1 MDLSDDFHVNGY
13 FPRSFRASAAGFG
26 CLASCIFFLGLSGC
40 GPQYTTVSRINP
52 PGPVV
57 AGDKSETFGYRR
69 WISKTVEPDVIV
81 IGIHGF
87 CGASIDY
94 ANLGNHLL
102 AHQPRT
108 GLYAYEIRG
117 QGSDP
122 IRERR
127 GDIGDPQDWYRDLFA
142 FTQLV
147 RERHPDAKIVWFGE
161 SMGALIA
168 AHALRESP
176 ATDSP
181 CDALALSS
189 PLVRFRDD
197 IPAWKIQLMEVAAAT
212 FPLARVSLDAISGG
226 QDVQM
231 TQTTMHSTQAAT
243 NSYNIKQHTLRL
255 LGTLGSHIETMNDCA
270 ASLRVPVLVLHGGKD
285 YFNTDSDVRGFVAHV
300 SPGTSKTY
308 RNYPNA
314 YHLLMYD
321 AQKEK
326 IFTDIERWVNRLRCH
341 QL

>member
-1 MDLSDDFHVNGY
+1 MHDGLGVSERFKLC
-13 FPRSFRASAAGFG
+13 ASAASFG
-26 CLASCIFFLGLSGC
+26 GAVGCILILGLCGC
-40 GPQYTTVSRINP
+40 APPYATVSRINP
-52 PGPVV
+52 PSSATT
-57 AGDKSETFGYRR
+57 AGTKSETFGYRK
-69 WISKTVEPDVIV
+69 WISETTEPDVIV

-94 ANLGNHLL
+94 TNLGNHLL

-108 GLYAYEIRG
+108 GLYAYEVRG

-122 IRERR
+122 IRQRR
-127 GDIGDPQDWYRDLFA
+127 GDIGDPKDWYRDLFA

-147 RERHPDAKIVWFGE
+147 RERHPDAKIVWYGE
-161 SMGALIA
+161 SMGGLIA
-168 AHALRESP
+168 AHALREAP
-176 ATDSP
+176 TTDKP

-189 PLVRFRDD
+189 PVVRFRDD
-197 IPAWKIQLMEVAAAT
+197 IPAWKIQLVEVAAAT
-212 FPLARVSLDAISGG
+212 FPLARISMDALAGG
-226 QDVQM
+226 QEVQM
-231 TQTTMHSTQAAT
+231 TQTSKHSTQAET
-243 NSYNIKQHTLRL
+243 NSYNIKQYTLRL
-255 LGTLGSHIETMNDCA
+255 LGTLGKHIEEMNDCA
-270 ASLRVPVLVLHGGKD
+270 AKLRVPVLALHGGKD

-300 SPGTSKTY
+300 APGVAKTY

-326 IFTDIERWVNRLRCH
+326 IFRDIERWLNRLRYD